1 MTRKALVIRDNCVNT
16 MQRALLLRK
25 RSFYDA
31 GFFKLMV
38 ANFVAS
44 IGNRGAQHELPVS
57 TKVSK

>member
-1 MTRKALVIRDNCVNT
+1 